1 MIRILLVTIVPLF
14 TPAAIFILW
23 RTFAPPKWGGSEA
36 IANDR
41 WEPLP
46 WKWLLISGGVLMAI
60 TLLVVVVFP
69 GVFGGAELANRPLEL
84 HQPRHPRP

>member
-1 MIRILLVTIVPLF
+1 MIRILLITFVPLF
-14 TPAAIFILW
+14 APAAIYVLW
-23 RTFAPPKWGGSEA
+23 RTFVPPRWGGSEA

-46 WKWLLISGGVLMAI
+46 WKWLLISGGVLTAI

-69 GVFGGAELANRPLEL
+69 GVFGGTGLANRPLIG
-84 HQPRHPRP
+84 H